1 MPTCS
6 LRPAPHRATSASE
19 HRWSLD
25 QTLENAASWKQEVFA
40 LSDQMVSVDKLLS
53 ADLTASRTIDAG
65 GRIVN
70 EKAPAE
76 R

>member
-1 MPTCS
+1 MPTCCLS
-6 LRPAPHRATSASE
+6 RAPHRVTSASE

-25 QTLENAASWKQEVFA
+25 WTFEDAASWKQEVFA
-40 LSDQMVSVDKLLS
+40 LSDKMVSVDKLLI
-53 ADLTASRTIDAG
+53 ADLTASRTIDVG
-65 GRIVN
+65 ERIAN